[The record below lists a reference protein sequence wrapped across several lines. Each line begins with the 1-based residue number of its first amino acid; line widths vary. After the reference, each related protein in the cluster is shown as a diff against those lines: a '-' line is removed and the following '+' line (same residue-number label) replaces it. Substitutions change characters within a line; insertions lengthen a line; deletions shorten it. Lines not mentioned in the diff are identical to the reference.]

1 MKVMVIQGPNIN
13 MLGVRE
19 VRIYGAMKMEDIHT
33 QMKMAASQNN
43 VELDFFQSN
52 FEGEIVDKHY

>member
-43 VELDFFQSN
+43 VELDFFKA
-52 FEGEIVDKHY
+52 ILKAKL